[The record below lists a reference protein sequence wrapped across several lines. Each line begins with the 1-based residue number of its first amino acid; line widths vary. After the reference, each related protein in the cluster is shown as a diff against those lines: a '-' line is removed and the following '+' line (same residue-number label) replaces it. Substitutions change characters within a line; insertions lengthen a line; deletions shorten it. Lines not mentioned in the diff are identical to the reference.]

1 MHLFLTKSQSISFFG
16 NIANLRQRSTVDLLC
31 FAQKPAGWTLEQCLD
46 MACCRL
52 LQCNTCD
59 GVSGGNYKWSA
70 LYKPPL
76 LHSQNRLGAV
86 VVSRTIGTEVQLVQ
100 LARYSQVQAGAD
112 KGRRLWSRPLLL
124 TDEESSYVYDRVHA
138 LLGGKLL
145 RASSDILNLYSKML
159 SAFIHTVN
167 IH

>member
-1 MHLFLTKSQSISFFG
+1 
-16 NIANLRQRSTVDLLC
+16 
-31 FAQKPAGWTLEQCLD
+31 
-46 MACCRL
+46 MACFRL

-86 VVSRTIGTEVQLVQ
+86 VVSRTIGTQVQLVQ
-100 LARYSQVQAGAD
+100 LARQKAGADRYSQVQAGAD

-124 TDEESSYVYDRVHA
+124 IDEES
-138 LLGGKLL
+138 
-145 RASSDILNLYSKML
+145 
-159 SAFIHTVN
+159 
-167 IH
+167 